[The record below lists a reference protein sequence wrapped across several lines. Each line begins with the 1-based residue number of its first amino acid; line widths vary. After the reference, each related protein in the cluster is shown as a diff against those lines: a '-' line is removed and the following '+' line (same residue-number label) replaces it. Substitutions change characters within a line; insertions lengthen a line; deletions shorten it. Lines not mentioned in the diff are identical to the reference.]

1 VRRIRLTVAYDGA
14 RYVGW
19 QTQPNGTSIE
29 EVLNQ
34 ALSKLLKENITVI
47 GASRTDSGVHADGNI
62 AVFDTESRIPGDK
75 FKFALNE
82 FLPADVVVQDSCE
95 VALNYHPRKLNS
107 VKTYEYRILNRRLP
121 LPKERDYAYFY
132 YYPLDT
138 GKMRRAAE
146 VILGEHD
153 FKSFCSIRT
162 QIEDTVRRIYSV
174 SLEKEGDMIVFRI
187 SGNGFLYNMVRIIV
201 GTLVKIGNGMIPEES
216 MRDILEARDR
226 SKAGPRAPAMGLTLK
241 SIEEEKALSEVI
253 DEDNTHWSYMLY
265 QGRIAA
271 EKAGFLIIR
280 ACEEWAYDAML
291 LRLTKQ
297 LSRNGA
303 DRIFVKDLTG
313 RLYDGRKAAYFTYR
327 LCTDRETAGRTGAGR
342 WFRTGDPRRS
352 FAGIIEED
360 EE

>member
-1 VRRIRLTVAYDGA
+1 VRRIRLTVSYDGTA
-14 RYVGW
+14 YVGW
-19 QTQPNGTSIE
+19 QAQPNGTSVE
-29 EVLNQ
+29 EVLNR

-47 GASRTDSGVHADGNI
+47 GASRTDSGVHSDGNI
-62 AVFDTESRIPGDK
+62 AVFDTESRIPGEK
-75 FKFALNE
+75 FTYALNE
-82 FLPADVVVQDSCE
+82 FLPPDVVIQSSCE
-95 VALNYHPRKLNS
+95 VPLTYHPRKLNS

-121 LPKERDYAYFY
+121 LPKERSYAYFY
-132 YYPLDT
+132 YYPLDA

-146 VILGEHD
+146 VLLGEHD

-174 SLEKEGDMIVFRI
+174 SVTEEGDLIVFRI

-201 GTLVKIGNGMIPEES
+201 GTLVKIGNGMLPEES
-216 MRDILEARDR
+216 TKDILEARDR

-241 SIEEEKALSEVI
+241 SIEEEKGLREVI
-253 DEDNTHWSYMLY
+253 DEENGHWSYLLY
-265 QGRIAA
+265 QGRIEA

-280 ACEEWAYDAML
+280 ACEDRDYEAMI

-303 DRIFVKDLTG
+303 DKVYVCDRTG
-313 RLYDGRKAAYFTYR
+313 RLFDGKKAAYFTY
-327 LCTDRETAGRTGAGR
+327 TAFRDD
-342 WFRTGDPRRS
+342 WFVTGDPRRNREE
-352 FAGIIEED
+352 AGED